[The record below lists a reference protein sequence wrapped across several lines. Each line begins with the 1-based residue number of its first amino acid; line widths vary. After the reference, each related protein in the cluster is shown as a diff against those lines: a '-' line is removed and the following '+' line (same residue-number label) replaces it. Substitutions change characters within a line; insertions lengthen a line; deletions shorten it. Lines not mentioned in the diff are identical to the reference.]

1 MTVNYDKF
9 KAIILTK
16 TKQDTSGIQISLKGH
31 CITSESSV
39 SLLGVLIDCRL
50 SFEKHVSDLCKTAA
64 SQLNALKTSPLY
76 YPLKYSE
83 LLSII
88 PF

>member
-1 MTVNYDKF
+1 MIVNHDKF

-16 TKQDTSGIQISLKGH
+16 TKQDTSGIQISLKSH

-39 SLLGVLIDCRL
+39 SLLGVLIDRRL
-50 SFEKHVSDLCKTAA
+50 SFEKHVGDPCKTAA
-64 SQLNALKTSPLY
+64 FQLTT
-76 YPLKYSE
+76 
-83 LLSII
+83 II